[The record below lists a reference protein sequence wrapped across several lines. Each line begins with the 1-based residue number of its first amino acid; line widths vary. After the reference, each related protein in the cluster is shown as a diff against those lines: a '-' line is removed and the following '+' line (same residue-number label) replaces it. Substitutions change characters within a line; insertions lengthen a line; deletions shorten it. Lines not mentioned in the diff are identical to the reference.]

1 MPEIVFPRRII
12 YNEPIDNVL
21 TDIASMYHVRNLFI
35 ITDNVIRN
43 LDFMENLL
51 KTLSQSGIK
60 YAVYDAVPPEPP
72 VSIADQIA
80 EEARK
85 QGRIDAFIAIG
96 GGSVIDAAKAGLV
109 KFVKPSMDIRDLSP
123 FETIGLELNKPFLV
137 AVPTTSGTGSE
148 ATLGVVLTDD
158 TPEGRVKIALGS
170 PEVIPFTVILDPHT
184 TLTMPKSL
192 RASTGVDALAHAIEA
207 YVSNQSNPL
216 TDALSEKSVVLIM
229 ENLEK
234 SLENMEEPVAKI
246 HLAADMA
253 GMAFSNSGLGLAHA
267 IAHPLGGMLG
277 LHHGLTVGVVLPY
290 VVEYN
295 SEKDPYIREKY
306 SKLVS
311 IVNLFLGTRYAS
323 MEEAITDLY
332 KRIGQPLRFR
342 DVGIPLESYEKAKE
356 EVSRLA
362 LQDADIAFA
371 PIVPM
376 PDEILSLLEKMY

>member
-35 ITDNVIRN
+35 ITDSVIRN

-51 KTLSQSGIK
+51 MTLSQSGIK

-234 SLENMEEPVAKI
+234 SLENMEEPVAKM

-323 MEEAITDLY
+323 LEDAITDLY